1 MVSIDKKTY
10 ELKVCVTGFGA
21 THLFLWC
28 RATLGKEINFSL
40 DITER
45 TKTACLI
52 TWKIS
57 KLLFKVLNS
66 FPQ

>member
-1 MVSIDKKTY
+1 MNSRSVLLVLEPHIYFS
-10 ELKVCVTGFGA
+10 
-21 THLFLWC
+21 
-28 RATLGKEINFSL
+28 ATLGKEINFSL

-45 TKTACLI
+45 TKTACVI

-57 KLLFKVLNS
+57 ELLFKVLNS